1 LEAPKYTPFL
11 LEVEVDLRAV
21 VEDFEDHPLG
31 DAGAIAAKS
40 VIHVSFGHQRGELL
54 EDGLDEVWWDCGHG
68 DVPSPWEA
76 SIPLRM
82 IEPPCLFYI
91 RMRTNEQSS

>member
-1 LEAPKYTPFL
+1 MEAPHTRLLRLEAPKYTPFL

-54 EDGLDEVWWDCGHG
+54 EDGLLWRYGGTAGTETLLHLGK
-68 DVPSPWEA
+68 
-76 SIPLRM
+76 LRC
-82 IEPPCLFYI
+82 ISE
-91 RMRTNEQSS
+91 